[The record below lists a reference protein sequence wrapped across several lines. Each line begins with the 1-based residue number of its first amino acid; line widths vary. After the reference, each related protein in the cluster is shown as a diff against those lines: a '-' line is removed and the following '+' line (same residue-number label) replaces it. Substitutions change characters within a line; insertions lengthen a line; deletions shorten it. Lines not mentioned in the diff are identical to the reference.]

1 MDTESLLKAYY
12 DNYNE
17 DGRLASKHGTPEFL
31 TTVRY
36 VEKYLKENDSIIEIG
51 AGTGRYSHYFARKGY
66 RVDAVELIEHNIEVF
81 KSKTVESENITVVK
95 GNALDLSHINDN
107 TYGITLLLGPMY
119 HLFTEEDK
127 KKALS
132 EAIRITK
139 RGGIIFVAYCGND
152 ATIVQFCFE
161 KGMIKNEPYKS
172 LVNPVTFKAASS
184 PKELFE
190 LYRKED
196 IDSLMKDFPVK
207 RLHYVG
213 ADMYTNYMR
222 DCVDSMDDELF
233 KTYLNYHFSVCER
246 EDMVGI
252 SHHILDI
259 FQKE

>member
-1 MDTESLLKAYY
+1 METESYLKAYY
-12 DNYNE
+12 ENYDE
-17 DGRLASKHGTPEFL
+17 DGRLTSKHGTPEFL

-36 VEKYLKENDSIIEIG
+36 TEKYLKENDRIIEIG

-66 RVDAVELIEHNIEVF
+66 RVDAVELIDHNIEAF
-81 KSKTVESENITVVK
+81 KRKTAENENITITK
-95 GNALDLSHINDN
+95 GNATNLSHIADG
-107 TYGITLLLGPMY
+107 TYDITLLLGPMY
-119 HLFTEEDK
+119 HLFTREEQE
-127 KKALS
+127 KAIS

-139 RGGIIFVAYCGND
+139 GGGIIFAAYCGND

-172 LVNPVTFKAASS
+172 LVDPVTFKAGSS

-196 IDSLMKDFPVK
+196 IDALMKSFPVK

-233 KTYLNYHFSVCER
+233 ETYLKYHFSVCER